1 VKIMEPKEPAP
12 LPATRL
18 DPDTARLIDA
28 LMAQPIKG
36 RPAVIVVG
44 DPDVTGFT
52 PAPAP
57 KAES

>member
-1 VKIMEPKEPAP
+1 MEPKESNPVPAS
-12 LPATRL
+12 RL
-18 DPDTARLIDA
+18 DPETARLIDA

-52 PAPAP
+52 PAPTPAP